1 MIYVYTFTKEE
12 INYFCEDLL
21 NFFPVSLQDSKIAV
35 MALVELEDK
44 IKDKILQQL
53 FINSLCVSGLRRQY
67 REKIDFNLPDF
78 DYIFDFSF
86 DNKEKKDI
94 LAYDLICD
102 ANDVLKNNLLEV
114 FQFIDTLKKYRMY
127 KKYGKKY
134 DLKDP
139 LLWNIFVNGLINEKY
154 ANYILENSN
163 FVAVPNIGVS
173 GMGELAINFIYK
185 KDFCFVSLFEELAK
199 NENIN
204 FCEVS
209 SIDDIPYY

>member
-44 IKDKILQQL
+44 IKDKILQKL

-86 DNKEKKDI
+86 DKKNLEEIEKI
-94 LAYDLICD
+94 A
-102 ANDVLKNNLLEV
+102 LKHKIKLTIFAKAV
-114 FQFIDTLKKYRMY
+114 KGKYRT
-127 KKYGKKY
+127 
-134 DLKDP
+134 D
-139 LLWNIFVNGLINEKY
+139 
-154 ANYILENSN
+154 
-163 FVAVPNIGVS
+163 
-173 GMGELAINFIYK
+173 
-185 KDFCFVSLFEELAK
+185 AK
-199 NENIN
+199 NHH
-204 FCEVS
+204 F
-209 SIDDIPYY
+209 